1 MTDLKSD
8 ELFGHFLPAITTT
21 ASIILEPSSQ
31 VFLVHFQNFTHPEQ
45 TSRVCGVRVKPIQG
59 VLLPRLPILVGRF
72 LGRHDVTES
81 LEQNPQGQIAHGR
94 IWLFLLR
101 V

>member
-1 MTDLKSD
+1 MADLKAD
-8 ELFGHFLPAITTT
+8 KLLGHFLPAVMTT
-21 ASIILEPSSQ
+21 ASVVLEPSSQ
-31 VFLVHFQNFTHPEQ
+31 VFLVHFQNFTNPEQ
-45 TSRVCGVRVKPIQG
+45 TSRMCLVGVEPIQS
-59 VLLPRLPILVGRF
+59 VLPPQLPLFIGRLF
-72 LGRHDVTES
+72 GRHDVTEG